1 MALTKITTSVVAV
14 NSLTAANIADN
25 SIDATKIANNQ
36 ILARHIAADALSDQI
51 ADNSITAGMIPNA
64 TALTLDGGVTIDN
77 ITIDGTEI
85 DLSSGDL
92 TLDVA
97 ASITLDSD
105 SGVIDFDDGGTNIG
119 RFENSS
125 SDFKIESRVQDKD
138 IVFVGNDNG
147 TGVTALTLDMSD
159 AGAATFNH
167 HLIVDTDTLVVD
179 ASNDRVGVN
188 TASPSSPLHVT
199 RASSYPI
206 ATFTQNG
213 ADQYNV
219 IYLQNSNST
228 ASTVCFGTGGGSVGN
243 ASWANSAVFGTTAD
257 AKVVLLQN
265 DSAAVTIDTDQKVGI
280 GTTSPA
286 SALHISGGDNTAAK
300 LTITNTANTNTY
312 SIHAQNNAQTLNFQE
327 DGTTVMSL
335 ATGGKL
341 GIGTTSPD
349 TLLNL
354 ESAAPTIRLAPTT
367 QNNSSSIEL
376 GVLNGGTN
384 AYAKIDVVN
393 VSDYDSNLRF
403 YTNAAGSTTQVER
416 MRILAGGG
424 LTFNG
429 DTAAANALDDYEE
442 GTWTPTVGGWNN
454 STVKSTASQNQGHY
468 TKVGPLVTVTANVTW
483 DGTETLSGGIIVR
496 GLPYAAK
503 NVAGYRAGGSMAGF
517 TGLAASGSYTYFTL
531 GIDASQTYFYIIN
544 ANATGYGHSPTVS
557 NSGAVYGLTFS
568 YQTT

>member
-280 GTTSPA
+280 GTTSP
-286 SALHISGGDNTAAK
+286 
-300 LTITNTANTNTY
+300 
-312 SIHAQNNAQTLNFQE
+312 
-327 DGTTVMSL
+327 
-335 ATGGKL
+335 
-341 GIGTTSPD
+341 D